1 MKYFKSLLAL
11 LFVGISFSACNEFE
25 DFDDAANKVNYPT
38 EAPALGYYTSE
49 YTAKGDYNYGVIYTT
64 DANGDSIL
72 YLTSI
77 GKPGTDEAGIVRTLG
92 KAENV
97 EYNAEIG
104 VLSATVA
111 EENSHYELE
120 ISVAMAYQRDAKTLM
135 MNLSYG
141 EQKIATRMTKSNEV
155 PTFIGTFSGY
165 PAVTDAEGKTAYAEQ
180 ASLAFAFFQIEGD
193 TLAVLVTASTPQEM
207 ADYTINGANATL
219 TGTSSALTFNLSYN
233 EANGVLTATDANGVV
248 YFCDREFS
256 TPEPES
262 WEEYAAGKYV
272 HGVTG
277 GVYLNAFN
285 HTFENMLG
293 ANLPSRTY
301 DATLFRSS
309 KKSNKYKISP
319 WANNSELVFTVDN
332 ESGLITVVESL
343 AGFTGQAGA
352 IFTVDSYAYCGEH
365 PSTYDVDAGVFTFF
379 LALLDSQYI
388 YGVDNDQYIITG
400 DVLAAPKKEMTM
412 PQLKLNK

>member
-25 DFDDAANKVNYPT
+25 DFDDAANKVNYAT

-49 YTAKGDYNYGVIYTT
+49 YTAKGDFNYGVIFTT
-64 DANGDSIL
+64 DAKGDSIL

-77 GKPGTDEAGIVRTLG
+77 GKPGTDEAGVVRTLG
-92 KAENV
+92 KAEGV
-97 EYNAEIG
+97 EYNPEIG
-104 VLSATVA
+104 VLTATVA
-111 EENSHYELE
+111 EENSHFELE
-120 ISVAMAYQRDAKTLM
+120 ISVALAYQKDAKTIM

-141 EQKIATRMTKSNEV
+141 EEKIAARLSKSNEV

-165 PAVTDAEGKTAYAEQ
+165 PAVKDAEGNTSYAEQ
-180 ASLAFAFFQIEGD
+180 ATLAFALFQMEGD
-193 TLAVLVTASTPQEM
+193 TVAVVVTATTPQEM
-207 ADYTINGANATL
+207 ASYTINGNTATL
-219 TGTSSALTFNLSYN
+219 TGTASNLTFNLNYDM
-233 EANGVLTATDANGVV
+233 ATGVLTATDKDGVV

-256 TPEPES
+256 TPDPET
-262 WEEYAAGKYV
+262 WEDYAYGKYV

-277 GVYLNAFN
+277 GVYLSAFD

-301 DATLFRSS
+301 EANLFRSS

-319 WANNSELVFTVDN
+319 WSKNSEMVFTVNN
-332 ESGLITVVESL
+332 ETGYITVEQSP

-352 IFTVDSYAYCGEH
+352 IYVVDSYGYCGEH
-365 PSTYDVDAGVFTFF
+365 PSTYDVDNGIFTFY
-379 LALLDSQYI
+379 LALLDNQYI
-388 YGVDNDQYIITG
+388 YGVDNDQFIITG
-400 DVLAAPKKEMTM
+400 EVTSAPKKEMTM